1 MNNKQIRLTES
12 DLQQIVKESVN
23 KILKEAYG
31 TPSSHDYWAAQ
42 SVNDIDFGGQ
52 VAGTKQEIISSKID
66 NEIKSSLFHALRGL
80 NEIEDYTKNN
90 SVDLNLSNY
99 INSIRKKLY
108 DTIAMCR
115 MAKNKLVMNIGQ
127 IPA

>member
-31 TPSSHDYWAAQ
+31 TPSSQDYWAAQ

-115 MAKNKLVMNIGQ
+115 MAKKKLVMNIGQ
-127 IPA
+127 MPV

>member
-1 MNNKQIRLTES
+1 MNKELIRLTES
-12 DLQQIVKESVN
+12 DLHRIVNESVN

-31 TPSSHDYWAAQ
+31 TPSSQDYWAAQ
-42 SVNDIDFGGQ
+42 SINDTDFGGP

-80 NEIEDYTKNN
+80 NEIEDYIKNN

-99 INSIRKKLY
+99 IKSIRKKLY